1 MIKTDKVIT
10 GALVFAFAAT
20 MGALMA
26 WQDKRLDE
34 TFASY
39 RACYQTARGDGLSY
53 DAARKACVAR
63 NR

>member
-1 MIKTDKVIT
+1 MDRTDKLII
-10 GALVFAFAAT
+10 GALAFAFAAVL
-20 MGALMA
+20 GALMA

-39 RACYQTARGDGLSY
+39 RACYQTARGDGLSW
-53 DAARKACVAR
+53 DAARKACVAQ